1 MKADLSQRAADEMR
15 FVLQPRKE
23 LFLGIRIIGIS
34 LEENVF
40 FPWKEGI
47 LGIQTSCLSCSHSR
61 FLLRKETT
69 TRKANAYAY

>member
-40 FPWKEGI
+40 FP
-47 LGIQTSCLSCSHSR
+47 
-61 FLLRKETT
+61 
-69 TRKANAYAY
+69 